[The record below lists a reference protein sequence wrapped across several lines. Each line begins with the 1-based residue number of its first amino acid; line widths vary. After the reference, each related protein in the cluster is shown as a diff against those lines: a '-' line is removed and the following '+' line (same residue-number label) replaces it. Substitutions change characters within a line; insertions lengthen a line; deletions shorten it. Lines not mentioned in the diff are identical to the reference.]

1 MTTRTEKPYKS
12 TQESRNAALAD
23 VDPVIAR
30 AIDNEVA
37 RQANGLELIAS
48 ENFVSEAVLEAA
60 GSVFTNKYAEGYPGK
75 RYYGGC
81 EWTDVVEQTAID
93 RAKELFGADHA
104 NVQPHSGAQAN
115 MAVYLA
121 AIQYG
126 DQILGMSLAHGGHL
140 THGHPLNFSGF
151 SYKVADYG
159 VSKETEQID
168 YDELQRLAEEHRPKL
183 LVCGASAY
191 PRTIDFARIGEIAR
205 SVGARMFADIA
216 HIAGPIAAG
225 LHPSPVPHADYVTTT
240 THKTLRGPRGGLIL
254 CKGEH
259 AKEIDRKLFPGV
271 QGGPLVH
278 IIAAKAVALGE
289 ALRDDF
295 KEYQRQILQNAKA
308 LASELQQQGLRVVSG
323 GTDNHLMLVDVWMDG
338 KGITGKDA
346 EKALEAA
353 SITVNKNTIPFDQNK
368 PFVASGLR
376 IGTPAV
382 TTRGMKESEMREI
395 GRLIA
400 EVIHAP
406 ESEDVRNKV
415 KQGVAELAA
424 RFPLYPKRAKTES
437 NV

>member
-1 MTTRTEKPYKS
+1 MDEL
-12 TQESRNAALAD
+12 RNSSLAE
-23 VDPVIAR
+23 VDPLIAD

-81 EWTDVVEQTAID
+81 EWTDVVEQAAID
-93 RAKELFGADHA
+93 RAKQLFGADHA

-115 MAVYLA
+115 MSVYLA

-126 DQILGMSLAHGGHL
+126 DQILGMNLSHGGHL
-140 THGHPLNFSGF
+140 THGHPLNFSGL

-159 VSKETEQID
+159 VSRETETID

-183 LVCGASAY
+183 MVCGASAY
-191 PRTIDFARIGEIAR
+191 PRIIDFKRIGEIAQ

-216 HIAGPIAAG
+216 HIAGPVVAG

-254 CKGEH
+254 CKEEH
-259 AKEIDRKLFPGV
+259 AKEIDRRLFPGV

-278 IIAAKAVALGE
+278 IIAAKAVAFGE

-295 KEYQRQILQNAKA
+295 REYQRQVLANAKA
-308 LASELQQQGLRVVSG
+308 LCVELQEQGLRIVSG

-353 SITVNKNTIPFDQNK
+353 HITVNKNTIPFDQNK

-382 TTRGMKESEMREI
+382 TTRGMKEPEMREI

-400 EVIHAP
+400 AIVREPQSEEV
-406 ESEDVRNKV
+406 SNNV
-415 KQGVAELAA
+415 KRSVTELTAK
-424 RFPLYPKRAKTES
+424 FPLYAKRLKRRSSQITA
-437 NV
+437 

>member
-1 MTTRTEKPYKS
+1 MNRPMNLS
-12 TQESRNAALAD
+12 LAEI
-23 VDPVIAR
+23 DPLIAN
-30 AIDNEVA
+30 AIDSEVA

-81 EWTDVVEQTAID
+81 EWTDVVEQAAID

-115 MAVYLA
+115 MAVYMA
-121 AIQYG
+121 AIAYG
-126 DQILGMSLAHGGHL
+126 DQILGMNLSHGGHL
-140 THGHPLNFSGF
+140 THGHPLNFSGL

-159 VSKETEQID
+159 VSRETEQID
-168 YDELQRLAEEHRPKL
+168 YDELQRIAEETKPKL
-183 LVCGASAY
+183 IICGASAY
-191 PRTIDFARIGEIAR
+191 PRIIDFRRIGEISR

-216 HIAGPIAAG
+216 HIAGLVVAG

-254 CKGEH
+254 CKEEH
-259 AKEIDRKLFPGV
+259 AKEIDRRLFPGV

-278 IIAAKAVALGE
+278 IIAAKAVAFGE

-295 KEYQRQILQNAKA
+295 KEYQQQILANAKA
-308 LASELQQQGLRVVSG
+308 LCAELQEQGLRIVSG

-353 SITVNKNTIPFDQNK
+353 LITVNKNTIPFDQNK

-382 TTRGMKESEMREI
+382 TTRGMKEPDMREI
-395 GRLIA
+395 GQMIA
-400 EVIHAP
+400 AIVHAP
-406 ESEDVRNKV
+406 ESEEVRKKV
-415 KQGVAELAA
+415 RQGVDELSA
-424 RFPLYPKRAKTES
+424 RFPLYAKRLKRTQQPEAMGA
-437 NV
+437 

>member
-1 MTTRTEKPYKS
+1 MTDLKDAS
-12 TQESRNAALAD
+12 LSV
-23 VDPVIAR
+23 VDPLISE

-48 ENFVSEAVLEAA
+48 ENFVSEAVLEAM
-60 GSVFTNKYAEGYPGK
+60 GSVFTNKYAEGYPKK

-81 EWTDVVEQTAID
+81 EWSDVVEQAAID

-126 DQILGMSLAHGGHL
+126 DQILGMNLSHGGHL
-140 THGHPLNFSGF
+140 THGHPMNFSGI

-159 VSKETEQID
+159 VSRETEQID
-168 YDELQRLAEEHRPKL
+168 YEELQRIAEEHKPRL
-183 LVCGASAY
+183 IICGASAY
-191 PRTIDFARIGEIAR
+191 PRIIDFKRIGEIAR
-205 SVGARMFADIA
+205 EIGARVFADIA
-216 HIAGPIAAG
+216 HIAGPVVAG

-254 CKGEH
+254 CKEEH

-271 QGGPLVH
+271 QGGPLIH
-278 IIAAKAVALGE
+278 IIAAKAVAFGE

-295 KEYQRQILQNAKA
+295 KEYQRQILANAKI
-308 LASELQQQGLRVVSG
+308 LASELQEQGLRLVSG

-353 SITVNKNTIPFDQNK
+353 HITVNKNTIPFDQNK

-400 EVIHAP
+400 EIIHAP
-406 ESEDVRNKV
+406 ESEDTRRKV
-415 KQGVAELAA
+415 KRGVADLTA
-424 RFPLYPKRAKTES
+424 RFPLYPQRMKQPASQRDSVGAD
-437 NV
+437 

>member
-1 MTTRTEKPYKS
+1 MTSPTEK
-12 TQESRNAALAD
+12 TMTDSRNAPLAE
-23 VDPVIAR
+23 VDPLIAGL
-30 AIDNEVA
+30 IDKEVA
-37 RQANGLELIAS
+37 RQATGLELIAS

-93 RAKELFGADHA
+93 RAKELFAADHA

-115 MAVYLA
+115 MTVYLA

-126 DQILGMSLAHGGHL
+126 DQILGMNLSHGGHL
-140 THGHPLNFSGF
+140 THGHPMNFSGI

-159 VSKETEQID
+159 VSQETEQID
-168 YDELQRLAEEHRPKL
+168 YDELQKLAEEHRPKL

-240 THKTLRGPRGGLIL
+240 THKTLRGPRGGMIL
-254 CKGEH
+254 CKAEH

-295 KEYQRQILQNAKA
+295 KEYQRQVLQNAQA
-308 LASELQQQGLRVVSG
+308 LASELQEQGLRLVSG

-353 SITVNKNTIPFDQNK
+353 TITVNKNTIPFDQNK

-382 TTRGMKESEMREI
+382 TTRGMKEAEMHEI

-406 ESEDVRNKV
+406 ESEEVRQKV
-415 KQGVAELAA
+415 KQGVADLTA
-424 RFPLYPKRAKTES
+424 RFPLYAKRLKRDLL
-437 NV
+437 V

>member
-1 MTTRTEKPYKS
+1 MN
-12 TQESRNAALAD
+12 RNSSLAE
-23 VDPVIAR
+23 VDPIIAG

-93 RAKELFGADHA
+93 RLKELFGAEHA

-115 MAVYLA
+115 TAVYLA

-140 THGHPLNFSGF
+140 THGHPLNFSGL

-168 YDELQRLAEEHRPKL
+168 YDELQRLAEQHRPKL

-191 PRTIDFARIGEIAR
+191 SRIIDFERIGQIAR

-225 LHPSPVPHADYVTTT
+225 LHPSPVPHADYVTST

-254 CKGEH
+254 CREEH
-259 AKEIDRKLFPGV
+259 AKDIDRRVFPGV

-278 IIAAKAVALGE
+278 IIAAKAVAFGE
-289 ALRDDF
+289 ALREDF
-295 KEYQRQILQNAKA
+295 KEYQRQVLANAKA
-308 LASELQQQGLRVVSG
+308 LASELQEQGLRLVSG
-323 GTDNHLMLVDVWMDG
+323 GTDNHLMLVDVWLDG
-338 KGITGKDA
+338 KGVTGKDA

-353 SITVNKNTIPFDQNK
+353 LITVNKNTIPFDQNK
-368 PFVASGLR
+368 PFIASGLR

-382 TTRGMKESEMREI
+382 TTRGMKEPEMREI

-400 EVIHAP
+400 EVIHGP
-406 ESEDVRNKV
+406 ESEEVRNKV
-415 KQGVAELAA
+415 KRDVADLTA
-424 RFPLYPKRAKTES
+424 RFPLYSKRMKATDS
-437 NV
+437 H

>member
-1 MTTRTEKPYKS
+1 MNNLLNLP
-12 TQESRNAALAD
+12 LAET
-23 VDPVIAR
+23 DPLIAN

-60 GSVFTNKYAEGYPGK
+60 GSVFTNKYAEGYPKK

-81 EWTDVVEQTAID
+81 EWTDVVEQAAID
-93 RAKELFGADHA
+93 RAKEIFGAEHA

-115 MAVYLA
+115 MTVYLA

-126 DQILGMSLAHGGHL
+126 DQILGMNLSHGGHL
-140 THGHPLNFSGF
+140 THGHPMNFSGI

-159 VSKETEQID
+159 VSRETETID
-168 YDELQRLAEEHRPKL
+168 YDELQRIAEQHKPKL
-183 LVCGASAY
+183 IVCGASAY
-191 PRTIDFARIGEIAR
+191 PRIIDFDRIGEIAK

-254 CKGEH
+254 CKEEH

-278 IIAAKAVALGE
+278 IIAAKAVAFGE

-295 KEYQRQILQNAKA
+295 KQYQRQVLKNAKA
-308 LASELQQQGLRVVSG
+308 LAGELAEQGLRLVSG

-338 KGITGKDA
+338 RGITGKDA

-353 SITVNKNTIPFDQNK
+353 NITVNKNTIPFDQNK

-382 TTRGMKESEMREI
+382 TTRGMKEAEMQEI

-400 EVIHAP
+400 EIIHEP
-406 ESEDVRNKV
+406 NSEEVQKQV
-415 KQGVAELAA
+415 KRSVAELTAK
-424 RFPLYPKRAKTES
+424 FPLYAKRLKVKSEQARQ
-437 NV
+437 